1 MSVLVVMKVSGDT
14 ATFRKAMA
22 ERTDEL
28 GASAARAKDAGAIHH
43 RFGIGDGFVQVI
55 DEWEN
60 GEQFQKFFGDPKMQ
74 EFVASLGAD
83 TSNPPEITITEAIAS
98 PDEF

>member
-22 ERTDEL
+22 ERVDEL
-28 GASAARAKDAGAIHH
+28 EASAGRAKEAGAIHH

-60 GEQFQKFFGDPKMQ
+60 GEQFQTFFGDPKMQ